1 MMRVPAAGGSEDAS
15 ASPGRSPPRRAALR
29 DPHQPRAP
37 RPQPHPLRA
46 ERPSLPPGP
55 SRGERRNS
63 GRRVGLHA
71 LTSRSGGE
79 ERAARLRSGVAV
91 RRGAGGDGAALAV
104 LTAARRR
111 HGPALL
117 SPRGGAAPSPP
128 AATRGPEGR
137 RAPGSRPGNRVRLSP
152 RGAAPRG
159 SVRTVL
165 SRTGGLRRAPRPP
178 RRPTRSPAPAEP
190 RGSRRARPP
199 SPPPRQSTC
208 PSALFL
214 AAGNAASAAPA
225 VSPPGRPHA
234 EEDGRG
240 GGPRGQEGERDG
252 GEPRRHA
259 G

>member
-46 ERPSLPPGP
+46 ARPSLPPGP

-79 ERAARLRSGVAV
+79 ERAAGRGAAAGRQRSGVAV

-159 SVRTVL
+159 SVRTARSARFYL
-165 SRTGGLRRAPRPP
+165 GREASGEPLALPAAPREAPLP
-178 RRPTRSPAPAEP
+178 RSPADPAE
-190 RGSRRARPP
+190 RAPL
-199 SPPPRQSTC
+199 PPR
-208 PSALFL
+208 
-214 AAGNAASAAPA
+214 
-225 VSPPGRPHA
+225 PGRAHVPA
-234 EEDGRG
+234 LYF
-240 GGPRGQEGERDG
+240 
-252 GEPRRHA
+252 
-259 G
+259 